1 MVAKKKSKIV
11 ISQHTNIHILHT
23 QIYYSHTHIQLYAP
37 MYVCTLNASQLH
49 LHLLIRKKFIF
60 FKKCNPVP
68 PCKQEN
74 DTMMT
79 LMGTLYVCV
88 CIFITHTHKH
98 TDTIHKRTA
107 AAHVSQYIQRH
118 SHTHSHTNISSSLTL
133 SHTHTIALARHSL
146 TLTSTAKSF
155 DNIVLEFHK
164 YTQFFQLDYFTYC
177 TTYREHFSHCTMSH
191 APVL

>member
-1 MVAKKKSKIV
+1 MY
-11 ISQHTNIHILHT
+11 TCYIHKYI
-23 QIYYSHTHIQLYAP
+23 IHTHTHMQSYAH

-88 CIFITHTHKH
+88 FVCIFITHTHKH

-118 SHTHSHTNISSSLTL
+118 SHTHTRTYKYIIVAHTLAQTSLLRGTHSH
-133 SHTHTIALARHSL
+133 
-146 TLTSTAKSF
+146 
-155 DNIVLEFHK
+155 
-164 YTQFFQLDYFTYC
+164 
-177 TTYREHFSHCTMSH
+177 
-191 APVL
+191 

>member
-1 MVAKKKSKIV
+1 MQS
-11 ISQHTNIHILHT
+11 
-23 QIYYSHTHIQLYAP
+23 YAH

-88 CIFITHTHKH
+88 FVCIFITHTHKH

-118 SHTHSHTNISSSLTL
+118 SHTHAHTNISSSLTL
-133 SHTHTIALARHSL
+133 SHRHTHTIALARHSL

-177 TTYREHFSHCTMSH
+177 TTYYTEHISHCTMSH

>member
-1 MVAKKKSKIV
+1 MQS
-11 ISQHTNIHILHT
+11 
-23 QIYYSHTHIQLYAP
+23 YAH

-88 CIFITHTHKH
+88 FVCIFITHTHKH

-118 SHTHSHTNISSSLTL
+118 SHTHTHAHTNISSSLTL
-133 SHTHTIALARHSL
+133 SHRHTHNRSCEALTHTDIDR
-146 TLTSTAKSF
+146 KV
-155 DNIVLEFHK
+155 I
-164 YTQFFQLDYFTYC
+164 
-177 TTYREHFSHCTMSH
+177 
-191 APVL
+191 

>member
-1 MVAKKKSKIV
+1 MQLHKNSNRKSLINVTYGSQKKSKIV
-11 ISQHTNIHILHT
+11 ISQHTNVHMLHT
-23 QIYYSHTHIQLYAP
+23 QIYYSHTHIQSYAH

-88 CIFITHTHKH
+88 FVCIFITHTHKH

-118 SHTHSHTNISSSLTL
+118 SHTHTHTHIQIYHRRSHSRT
-133 SHTHTIALARHSL
+133 HTHTQSLLRGTHS
-146 TLTSTAKSF
+146 
-155 DNIVLEFHK
+155 H
-164 YTQFFQLDYFTYC
+164 
-177 TTYREHFSHCTMSH
+177 
-191 APVL
+191 